1 MNEYKNII
9 DNINNNNLDDAEKI
23 CRQTNN
29 FENNHLIQ
37 NFLGI
42 INAKKN
48 KFDSAEKNFIKS
60 FYIFGAGKVGRT
72 LDLLVGNETLY
83 H

>member
-42 INAKKN
+42 INAKKIN
-48 KFDSAEKNFIKS
+48 LSQLRKIS
-60 FYIFGAGKVGRT
+60 
-72 LDLLVGNETLY
+72 
-83 H
+83 